1 MIYSATQCG
10 HGLEY
15 PLCNC
20 KRSTDH
26 TGSNQGG
33 RRPLTSYWQQFCSDV
48 LCAPKSLVLR
58 FSHHPKQVQGLA
70 PVNVASR
77 ATRPA
82 RSVDQSTASKR
93 RAICYSSQTPIN
105 EMPTRTSIT
114 SMFHTTNRRALGYLA
129 STLLG
134 SCLAASAWAQDAES
148 SAREFIITG
157 AGPDLEANIRA
168 HVSLPE
174 LACDAGGYILARN
187 LPGIRQDIVRAGRAL
202 GYYQIQHVTRFER
215 VEQCWQLQSDIDP
228 GVPVRINNINIEVAS
243 DQQFFRSALSELP
256 IAQGDQL
263 NQASYERV
271 KTELSSVAVEQGFF
285 DARYERSQLQLD
297 LVENIANVDINFEPG
312 PRYRL
317 GNISIQELDAL
328 SPEFISRF
336 LEIEEGDY
344 YSSSALLELRDSLN
358 GSMYFNNVSVTP
370 LITQAQN
377 QAIPVDV
384 TLQMRP
390 QRVYAVGLGA
400 TTDIGPRVRLDYEDR
415 YRNRQGHSIT
425 GNIGISPVQQNAD
438 IAYRIPMSEP
448 ATESLEISAG
458 FLAEDTDTFRNT
470 TSKLGTTYSFINAW
484 NWRQN
489 YFVNIQHDESRITGE
504 KLVTDLIIPGVSL
517 NRTRADDAL
526 IPTRGWRLYGE
537 MKGASDALLS
547 SESFMQFN
555 LSGKLIRTLGPARFL
570 WRFDTGTTVID
581 EVSELPVSLRYFS
594 GGDQSI
600 RGYKYESLGPVN
612 EDNEVVG
619 GKHRL
624 STSIEMDFFVAENW
638 KLAVFADTGNS
649 FDEFDDFEL
658 KTGVGVGVRWLSP
671 VGPIRV
677 DVASALDNDNKL
689 RLHITMGPDL

>member
-228 GVPVRINNINIEVAS
+228 GFPVRINNINIEVAS
-243 DQQFFRSALSELP
+243 DQQFF
-256 IAQGDQL
+256 
-263 NQASYERV
+263 
-271 KTELSSVAVEQGFF
+271 K
-285 DARYERSQLQLD
+285 
-297 LVENIANVDINFEPG
+297 
-312 PRYRL
+312 
-317 GNISIQELDAL
+317 
-328 SPEFISRF
+328 
-336 LEIEEGDY
+336 
-344 YSSSALLELRDSLN
+344 
-358 GSMYFNNVSVTP
+358 
-370 LITQAQN
+370 
-377 QAIPVDV
+377 
-384 TLQMRP
+384 
-390 QRVYAVGLGA
+390 
-400 TTDIGPRVRLDYEDR
+400 IG
-415 YRNRQGHSIT
+415 
-425 GNIGISPVQQNAD
+425 
-438 IAYRIPMSEP
+438 
-448 ATESLEISAG
+448 
-458 FLAEDTDTFRNT
+458 
-470 TSKLGTTYSFINAW
+470 
-484 NWRQN
+484 
-489 YFVNIQHDESRITGE
+489 
-504 KLVTDLIIPGVSL
+504 
-517 NRTRADDAL
+517 RAH
-526 IPTRGWRLYGE
+526 
-537 MKGASDALLS
+537 
-547 SESFMQFN
+547 
-555 LSGKLIRTLGPARFL
+555 
-570 WRFDTGTTVID
+570 V
-581 EVSELPVSLRYFS
+581 
-594 GGDQSI
+594 
-600 RGYKYESLGPVN
+600 
-612 EDNEVVG
+612 
-619 GKHRL
+619 
-624 STSIEMDFFVAENW
+624 
-638 KLAVFADTGNS
+638 
-649 FDEFDDFEL
+649 
-658 KTGVGVGVRWLSP
+658 
-671 VGPIRV
+671 
-677 DVASALDNDNKL
+677 
-689 RLHITMGPDL
+689 